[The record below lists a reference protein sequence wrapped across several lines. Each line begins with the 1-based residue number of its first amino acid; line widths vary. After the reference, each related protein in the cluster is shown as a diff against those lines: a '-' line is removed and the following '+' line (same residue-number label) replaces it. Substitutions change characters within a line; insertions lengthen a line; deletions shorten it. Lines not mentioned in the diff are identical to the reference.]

1 MVVLNEFLPISILSL
16 KTQFSNKLIDILDD
30 KLDYYI
36 ETSTV
41 IKKNDKKRLFNNIV
55 KEVKNII
62 SSDHFLYLI
71 MDNNYCTHKYRKGK
85 NEGKYCAKK
94 IRSNNPKKVYLC
106 CSHDKEHVPKKK
118 NISVDNTH
126 SPMELINNNIDDNNK
141 IKNKIE
147 IKNDPKKKN
156 INTNYNNNQLN
167 NKVIN
172 NFKTDINIK
181 IEDIDENYETN
192 SNNKISICLLDKKE
206 KKNMKIQENQLENK
220 KNGINKKIINS
231 NINLSIVDIDNYLN
245 INKVGKN
252 INKNKYNNKHSKRYK
267 WKKLDILQDTGFIF
281 G

>member
-16 KTQFSNKLIDILDD
+16 KTHFSNKLIDILDD

-141 IKNKIE
+141 FKNKIE

-181 IEDIDENYETN
+181 IEDTVAWQ
-192 SNNKISICLLDKKE
+192 SRLH
-206 KKNMKIQENQLENK
+206 
-220 KNGINKKIINS
+220 
-231 NINLSIVDIDNYLN
+231 
-245 INKVGKN
+245 VGD
-252 INKNKYNNKHSKRYK
+252 R
-267 WKKLDILQDTGFIF
+267 
-281 G
+281 